1 MDNYIEWQQF
11 EELNLKVINNNFFE
25 SVTLTRDK
33 NYNILFK
40 INCKKIEQNQP
51 IEVSDIS
58 SFFISKLNNITATS
72 IKCIGKSFTLNGFV
86 VEKFNFSIED
96 KHSFEGILLNLESSY
111 IIGNIGNP
119 EFINVWLLN
128 SPNDANFDVGIT
140 RSGSN
145 KQSYQWG
152 DFAKDEFCFDNGTSL
167 SWAGIKMKYKSYDF
181 LFIKADTFTKSKTS
195 FLRFEKKQFPT
206 NEVLDEIICILDFIF
221 GMTFI
226 YIGNTKY
233 NKASSPVSDSYL
245 SSYRKDIEQ
254 IIVEAQYPVIPLRA
268 VDYHQFNIPTT
279 KLINKIFENIEKNT
293 KFNLQ
298 KNFALINYARTQPA
312 DVKIQPLAASFDNIC
327 EQYFKGM
334 DNCLIESSKFSELQ
348 NFINSKIDTLE
359 IAENLKTILKSKTS
373 QINNQSQNQRN
384 KKIFKELGI
393 KLGEL
398 EKKALNARNGS
409 VHGGFDSKKIN
420 EIILLSK
427 CYYTLIN
434 RLILKIL
441 DIPLYIDYTHPQ
453 GLPMKIEEA
462 QYSWMEKLLKNEEKN
477 LNQINKLI

>member
-11 EELNLKVINNNFFE
+11 EELNLKVINNDFFE

-51 IEVSDIS
+51 YEVSDIS

-86 VEKFNFSIED
+86 VEKFNLSIED
-96 KHSFEGILLNLESSY
+96 KHSFEGILLHLESSY
-111 IIGNIGNP
+111 IIGNIGDP

-233 NKASSPVSDSYL
+233 NKASSPVSDCYL

-254 IIVEAQYPVIPLRA
+254 ILIEAQYPVIPLRLI
-268 VDYHQFNIPTT
+268 DFHQFQIPTT
-279 KLINKIFENIEKNT
+279 ELINKIFENILKKS
-293 KFNLQ
+293 KFTFR
-298 KNFALINYARTQPA
+298 KNFELINYARTQPA
-312 DVKIQPLAASFDNIC
+312 EVKIQPLAASFDNIC
-327 EQYFKGM
+327 EQYYKGI
-334 DNCLIESSKFSELQ
+334 DNNLIAQNIFSDLQ
-348 NFINSKIDTLE
+348 SLIHKQIDSLDITE
-359 IAENLKTILKSKTS
+359 EQKRILKSKTP

-384 KKIFKELGI
+384 KKIFNELGL
-393 KLGEL
+393 KLGKL
-398 EKKALNARNGS
+398 EKKALDARNRS
-409 VHGGFDSKKIN
+409 VHGGFDSTKIN
-420 EIILLSK
+420 EIILLSR

-441 DIPLYIDYTHPQ
+441 DIPLYIDYTHPN

-462 QYSWMEKLLKNEEKN
+462 QNTWMEKILQNEDKKSES
-477 LNQINKLI
+477 NK